1 MSEQFDDV
9 VVPESGSGAAVSRE
23 FLAERDFR
31 MFRMRQSG
39 VSHGEIGRRFGV
51 SVGVVSS
58 GVSRVLGRL
67 ARDASLVYPEVLRLE
82 LERLDSLQA
91 ALWPLTQFR
100 REVVD
105 GLEVVSEPDSRAV
118 GQVLGVM
125 DRRAKL
131 LGMDVSRVEVAG
143 VGGEVRSSLGGGGG
157 GGVVSVDM
165 RGESLR
171 LLELLGEV
179 GVLDEGVVEGI
190 LADVG
195 DDDVVDGEV
204 VE

>member
-1 MSEQFDDV
+1 M
-9 VVPESGSGAAVSRE
+9 
-23 FLAERDFR
+23 
-31 MFRMRQSG
+31 
-39 VSHGEIGRRFGV
+39 
-51 SVGVVSS
+51 
-58 GVSRVLGRL
+58 
-67 ARDASLVYPEVLRLE
+67 
-82 LERLDSLQA
+82 
-91 ALWPLTQFR
+91 
-100 REVVD
+100 
-105 GLEVVSEPDSRAV
+105 
-118 GQVLGVM
+118 LGVM

-143 VGGEVRSSLGGGGG
+143 VGGDVRSSLGGGGG

-171 LLELLGEV
+171 WLELLGEV
-179 GVLDEGVVEGI
+179 GVLDEGVVGGI

>member
-1 MSEQFDDV
+1 MTKLSL
-9 VVPESGSGAAVSRE
+9 R
-23 FLAERDFR
+23 
-31 MFRMRQSG
+31 
-39 VSHGEIGRRFGV
+39 
-51 SVGVVSS
+51 
-58 GVSRVLGRL
+58 LG
-67 ARDASLVYPEVLRLE
+67 LE

-105 GLEVVSEPDSRAV
+105 GVEVVSEPDSRAV

-143 VGGEVRSSLGGGGG
+143 VGGDVRSSLGGGGG

-179 GVLDEGVVEGI
+179 GVLDEGVVGGI

>member
-1 MSEQFDDV
+1 
-9 VVPESGSGAAVSRE
+9 
-23 FLAERDFR
+23 
-31 MFRMRQSG
+31 
-39 VSHGEIGRRFGV
+39 
-51 SVGVVSS
+51 
-58 GVSRVLGRL
+58 
-67 ARDASLVYPEVLRLE
+67 LVYPEVLRLE

-143 VGGEVRSSLGGGGG
+143 VGGDVRSSLGGGGG
-157 GGVVSVDM
+157 GGVSVDM

-179 GVLDEGVVEGI
+179 GVLDEGVVGGI

>member
-1 MSEQFDDV
+1 MSEQFDDA

>member
-1 MSEQFDDV
+1 MSEQFDDA
-9 VVPESGSGAAVSRE
+9 VVPESGAAVSRE

-51 SVGVVSS
+51 SVGVVSA

-105 GLEVVSEPDSRAV
+105 GLEVVIEPDSRAV

-143 VGGEVRSSLGGGGG
+143 VGGDVRSSLGGGGG

-195 DDDVVDGEV
+195 DDGVVDGEV